1 VDLRSFQKRWTDASM
16 RRIATLPE
24 SMPPIDLAPWSK
36 RWNSVSLPRIP
47 NWPGNSSSRRW
58 SLLGMLAI
66 GVVAGAAIGGYV
78 ASHPAQMKRLGMRAR
93 RLGNELAAMGGVESV
108 EPVEPAAVITST
120 PSNHRRRAVLEV

>member
-1 VDLRSFQKRWTDASM
+1 MDLRSFQKRWTDASM
-16 RRIATLPE
+16 RRVATLPE
-24 SMPPIDLAPWSK
+24 SMPSVDLAPWSK

-78 ASHPAQMKRLGMRAR
+78 ASHPAQMKRLGMKAR
-93 RLGNELAAMGGVESV
+93 RMGNELASMGGPESV

-120 PSNHRRRAVLEV
+120 PSNYRRRAALEV

>member
-1 VDLRSFQKRWTDASM
+1 MDLRSIQKRWTDASM

-24 SMPPIDLAPWSK
+24 NLPSFDLGPWSK
-36 RWNSVSLPRIP
+36 RWNSVSLPRVP

-78 ASHPAQMKRLGMRAR
+78 ASHPAQMRRLGMRAR
-93 RLGNELAAMGGVESV
+93 RIGNDLTSMGGSESV
-108 EPVEPAAVITST
+108 EPAEPAAVTSS
-120 PSNHRRRAVLEV
+120 PSNHRRRAGLEV